1 MAASWRS
8 KLPRPT
14 TPQASAMAFCSF
26 TSSPSRSRPVSRL
39 LGTYPHDA
47 QLDYFRIA
55 DDSSRTSSFTF
66 HKPVYGR
73 DGPSADC
80 RLYWSLAAPH
90 HTPIPP
96 HSHA

>member
-1 MAASWRS
+1 MGGSLGF
-8 KLPRPT
+8 KLPKPT
-14 TPQASAMAFCSF
+14 TPQASAIAFFSF

-47 QLDYFRIA
+47 QLGYFRIA

-66 HKPVYGR
+66 HKPLYGR
-73 DGPSADC
+73 DGSSADC
-80 RLYWSLAAPH
+80 RLYWSLAAPNN
-90 HTPIPP
+90 TPIPP